1 MILNDN
7 GFNEKDVTNTLEETK
22 EDTFSLAER

>member
-7 GFNEKDVTNTLEETK
+7 GFNEKDVTNTLEEIK